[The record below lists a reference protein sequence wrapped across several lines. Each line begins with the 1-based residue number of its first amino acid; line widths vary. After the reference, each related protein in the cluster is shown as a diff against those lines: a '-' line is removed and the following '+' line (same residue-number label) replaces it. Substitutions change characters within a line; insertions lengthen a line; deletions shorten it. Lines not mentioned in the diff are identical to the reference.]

1 MKKLV
6 TLLGFLLATVLLLSA
21 CSTGPLGTGQQWRD
35 LEGQSVTDPDKAR
48 LVANVDGYPNVVA
61 LCIEGQGFVSTTR
74 DYSSL
79 VPVPGWGQEGG
90 WCTR

>member
-1 MKKLV
+1 MKKPLILV
-6 TLLGFLLATVLLLSA
+6 GSLLTSALLLTA

-35 LEGQSVTDPDKAR
+35 LEGVTVTDPDKVRA
-48 LVANVDGYPNVVA
+48 VTNVDTYPNVVA
-61 LCIEGQGFVSTTR
+61 LCIEGQGFVTSTR

-79 VPVPGWGQEGG
+79 IPVPAWGQEGG